1 MSAPTDQ
8 DAIAIIGAGIAGLA
22 AARVL
27 ARAGASVQVFDKGR
41 GVGGR
46 VSTRRDDALAGGGR
60 QFDHGAQ
67 YFTCESD
74 KFAAQVADWVAAGLA
89 AEWTGRLAVIDCDL
103 DACRLADPPQAKQ
116 RYVGV
121 PGMNAIAGRLADD
134 VAAAGGRVTTGVR
147 VAPLKRGDGRWR
159 LAAESGE
166 PLGDF
171 AKVLVTAPAPQAAE
185 LLTPSPALSNAAKSV
200 RMSGC
205 WAAMVAFDGPIATE
219 IDGAFVNGPP
229 EATALS
235 WFAREGSKPAR
246 SEGASE
252 GPVGGSQWVLHGSP
266 AWTESN
272 HAITPERA
280 LEGLLEAFWKAL
292 GLPPQ
297 PVAYAEAHRWRFAL
311 PENPLAARAISDQAL
326 GLYAA
331 GDWCGG
337 PRVEGAYL
345 SGLAAAEAMLS
356 RAATV

>member
-1 MSAPTDQ
+1 MSATSDQ
-8 DAIAIIGAGIAGLA
+8 DSIAIIGAGIAGLT
-22 AARVL
+22 AARQL
-27 ARAGASVQVFDKGR
+27 ARAGATVQVFDKGR

-46 VSTRRDDALAGGGR
+46 AATRRDDPLTGGGR

-67 YFTCESD
+67 YFTAESEG
-74 KFAAQVADWVAAGLA
+74 FRTQIADWVAAGVA
-89 AEWTGRLAVIDCDL
+89 AEWKGLLAVINCDV
-103 DACRLADPPQAKQ
+103 DGCQLADPPQAKP

-121 PGMNAIAGRLADD
+121 PGMSAIAKRLAEE

-200 RMSGC
+200 RITGC
-205 WAAMVAFDGPIATE
+205 WAAMVAFDGPVATE
-219 IDGAFVNGPP
+219 IDGAFVNGPA
-229 EATALS
+229 EATPLS
-235 WFAREGSKPAR
+235 WIARDSSKPGRTGHPPEGSL
-246 SEGASE
+246 
-252 GPVGGSQWVLHGSP
+252 WVLHGSP
-266 AWTESN
+266 AWSEPN

-280 LEGLLEAFWKAL
+280 AEALLEGFWKAL
-292 GLPPQ
+292 GLPAQ
-297 PVAYAEAHRWRFAL
+297 PASSCEAHRWRFAL
-311 PENPLAARAISDQAL
+311 PENPLVATAIADQAL

-345 SGLAAAEAMLS
+345 SGLKAGEALL
-356 RAATV
+356 AG

>member
-1 MSAPTDQ
+1 MSAPPDQ
-8 DAIAIIGAGIAGLA
+8 DSIAIIGAGIAGLT

-27 ARAGASVQVFDKGR
+27 ARGGASVQVFDKGR

-46 VSTRRDDALAGGGR
+46 AATRRDDAGR

-67 YFTCESD
+67 YFTAESEA
-74 KFAAQVADWVAAGLA
+74 FRTQVADWVAEGVA
-89 AEWTGRLAVIDCDL
+89 AEWAGRLAVIDCDL
-103 DACRLADPPQAKQ
+103 DGCQLANPPKAKP

-121 PGMNAIAGRLADD
+121 PGMSAIAKRLAEE

-200 RMSGC
+200 RMTGC
-205 WAAMVAFDGPIATE
+205 WVAMVAFDGAFEGPIATD
-219 IDGAFVNGPP
+219 IDGAFVNGPAA
-229 EATALS
+229 ATPLS
-235 WFAREGSKPAR
+235 WIARDSSKPGRAR
-246 SEGASE
+246 DPS
-252 GPVGGSQWVLHGSP
+252 GGSLWVLHGSP
-266 AWTESN
+266 AWSESN

-280 LEGLLEAFWKAL
+280 AEALLEAFWRAL
-292 GLPPQ
+292 GLPAQ
-297 PVAYAEAHRWRFAL
+297 PAASCEAHRWRFAL
-311 PENPLAARAISDQAL
+311 PENPLVATVIADTAL

-345 SGLAAAEAMLS
+345 SGLEAGEALLA
-356 RAATV
+356 R